1 MAPKHTITPIALIK
15 VTPFIAMKMMQY
27 LFQDNQG
34 DGQMMRKLLFMANC
48 GNSDFP
54 FSFSEKKRKMAMTL
68 FFMTMLL
75 YHEVGILPVKKKKV
89 SA

>member
-54 FSFSEKKRKMAMTL
+54 FSFLEKKKKNGHDIIFYDHAIISRGWNFASEKKN
-68 FFMTMLL
+68 
-75 YHEVGILPVKKKKV
+75 
-89 SA
+89 S